1 LCCRGP
7 GCAGR
12 AAVGGQLD
20 DVDRQRWPVGCPQPQ
35 PDRGLQRLRGHFAAL
50 DEDPVPAAGILEPP
64 GAVVHRFDVQMRPRH
79 HRIVEHDVAGLAPAD
94 RDHRSALPAEFL
106 TADANRVAFGVPRGG
121 PSTVRHVWDDTACPV
136 NLRNYADRAAVSPPT
151 ALSLV
156 VRARYRSACTSE
168 NSRFV
173 PGRAFFSIDGGAV
186 PPGARTAEAAAG
198 LKRPALSR
206 GESKVV
212 TPSAGD
218 QNDVRNVLH
227 TIVSDPVYG
236 ASALSSSQTM
246 ANLLKDLMPDSPR
259 EASLLVAAAEAGVA
273 STLQDHV
280 SQGMDVRTAS
290 ALVASSFAARTAF
303 KPEACNWAV
312 AEIAV
317 ALGLDPAGQIPVQG
331 VPPQV
336 GGAQSAPTPTGPGA
350 GYQQQPGYQQ
360 PGRHRQPDY
369 QQGGQQQPGAYQQ
382 RGYEQAGY
390 QGPGYQQPGSP
401 QQASPQQGS
410 PQPGYQR
417 PGYQQPGVPPL
428 PAQAPYWQQQP
439 QYQRFTT
446 TNGLAIASLVLGIL
460 WLFWLG
466 SVASLV
472 FGLIALKQIK
482 DNNEKGRGLAM
493 AGIIL
498 SVLALAGLI
507 ILIIIGAEAPKS
519 SSS

>member
-1 LCCRGP
+1 
-7 GCAGR
+7 
-12 AAVGGQLD
+12 
-20 DVDRQRWPVGCPQPQ
+20 
-35 PDRGLQRLRGHFAAL
+35 
-50 DEDPVPAAGILEPP
+50 
-64 GAVVHRFDVQMRPRH
+64 
-79 HRIVEHDVAGLAPAD
+79 
-94 RDHRSALPAEFL
+94 
-106 TADANRVAFGVPRGG
+106 
-121 PSTVRHVWDDTACPV
+121 
-136 NLRNYADRAAVSPPT
+136 
-151 ALSLV
+151 
-156 VRARYRSACTSE
+156 
-168 NSRFV
+168 
-173 PGRAFFSIDGGAV
+173 
-186 PPGARTAEAAAG
+186 
-198 LKRPALSR
+198 
-206 GESKVV
+206 VV